1 MCYTVVSLHSRL
13 IQTSNFVCE
22 AYDRVDKVIAMQSL
36 WKLLFFAVIVVLLAA
51 CEKSPNGSHESDS
64 TEDSGIASGELISHI
79 KASGVLKVITRNAP
93 TTYFIGRNVQP
104 RGPEFDMAEAFASYL
119 GVELKII
126 EKASIQGVIA
136 ALRNNEGHI
145 AAAGLTQTKARAKE
159 FMFGPNYQ
167 DITQQVV
174 CRRDNVQPETI
185 DELIG
190 LNIMVSK
197 GTAYSERLNELQE
210 QYPALSWV
218 ESAELSTEQILY
230 KVWQREVDCSVAD
243 SNIVDLNRRYFP
255 ELIAPFNLNRSEKL
269 AWMLHKSSTG
279 LGAEI
284 QKWYAEYEE
293 TGRLDSMLDQY
304 YGFFEVFD
312 YVDTRT
318 LIRRVEKRFPEYTQY
333 FSDAAKK
340 YDLPFHLLAA
350 QGYQESHWLADAVSP
365 TGVRGIMMLTKQT
378 ANEVGVN
385 DRLDPKQSIFGGA
398 HYLAKIRTH
407 RFVEEVEEPDRT
419 WLALAAYNI
428 GRAHLHD
435 AQSLARTLNLNP
447 HKWADMK
454 QVLPLLSDKRYYKD
468 LRYGYARGTEPVR
481 YVQRIR
487 EYQHIIENELQ

>member
-1 MCYTVVSLHSRL
+1 
-13 IQTSNFVCE
+13 
-22 AYDRVDKVIAMQSL
+22 MQSL
-36 WKLLFFAVIVVLLAA
+36 WKMLFFTVIVFSLAA
-51 CEKSPNGSHESDS
+51 CDKSPNGSQENDSAVTAEQKAGNKPANSDS
-64 TEDSGIASGELISHI
+64 ASSELISQI

-93 TTYFIGRNVQP
+93 TTYFISRDIQP
-104 RGPEFDMAEAFASYL
+104 KGPEFDMAEAFASHL
-119 GVELKII
+119 GVELEII
-126 EKASIQGVIA
+126 EKPSIQAVIA
-136 ALRNNEGHI
+136 ALRNKEGHI

-190 LNIMVSK
+190 LNIMVAE
-197 GTAYSERLNELQE
+197 GTAYSERLKELQE
-210 QYPALSWV
+210 QYPTLSWV
-218 ESAELSTEQILY
+218 ESSELSTEQILY
-230 KVWQREVDCSVAD
+230 KVWQREIDCSVAD

-255 ELIAPFNLNRSEKL
+255 ELIAPFNLARSENL
-269 AWMLHKSSTG
+269 AWMLHKASTG
-279 LGAEI
+279 LSAELDN
-284 QKWYAEYEE
+284 WYLEYEKS
-293 TGRLDSMLDQY
+293 GRLESMLDQY

-318 LIRRVEKRFPEYTQY
+318 FIRRVEKRFPEYTQY
-333 FSDAAKK
+333 FSDAAAK

-350 QGYQESHWLADAVSP
+350 QAYQESHWLADAISP
-365 TGVRGIMMLTKQT
+365 TGVRGIMMLTQQT
-378 ANEVGVN
+378 AKEVGVN
-385 DRLDPKQSIFGGA
+385 NRLDPKQSIFGGA
-398 HYLAKIRTH
+398 RYLAKIRTH
-407 RFVEEVEEPDRT
+407 RFVDEVKEPDRT
-419 WLALAAYNI
+419 WLALAAYNV

-435 AQSLARTLNLNP
+435 AQTLARKLNLNP

-454 QVLPLLSDKRYYKD
+454 QVLPLLSEKRYYKD